1 MKFLLN
7 VPTYPIYPGIFHL
20 TLVKNTGVAF
30 GLFKGY
36 SIPVT
41 LATLAMI
48 VALFWS
54 LIRRSEARGF
64 LFCMSLGFI
73 LGGAAGNLIDRFRFG
88 GVVDFLDFRIWPVFN
103 AADSCIT
110 IGAVLLAWQIVRYN

>member
-1 MKFLLN
+1 MKFLSN